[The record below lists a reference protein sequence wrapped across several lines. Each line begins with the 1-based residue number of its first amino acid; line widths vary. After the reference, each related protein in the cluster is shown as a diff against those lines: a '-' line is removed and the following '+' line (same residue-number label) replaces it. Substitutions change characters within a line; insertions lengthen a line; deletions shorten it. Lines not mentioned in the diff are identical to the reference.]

1 MTDERK
7 MQLIREIV
15 PGDERVTG
23 SEFLERLL
31 NKLAAARNKQDEQD
45 LLDLGEQWLETIP
58 KEEIERW
65 RASRPSPEVLQKRFE
80 ERCEGCSLNV
90 ATGKRAAITCRNCKA
105 IREEILKE
113 YAETHK
119 NEFSAFSAVLKKGD
133 GKAPNLPH
141 IGRESETDISPR
153 SREKAERSG
162 KKSLSEQINGNK
174 KNSAFIAELF
184 NVRTGAYLTQSEK
197 KLHPNAEYFTAE
209 RAVTDEEKAA
219 GIKRVSL
226 AFRKIVTVKN
236 GAVVDCVKSG
246 YECPLVAAI
255 RNGKTVLLGS
265 GKGNFGDE
273 LLGVC
278 VRVILHYEG

>member
-15 PGDERVTG
+15 PGDEGVTG
-23 SEFLERLL
+23 AEFLERLL
-31 NKLAAARNKQDEQD
+31 DKLSAAQNEQEEREYSE
-45 LLDLGEQWLETIP
+45 LAEQYLATIP

-65 RASRPSPEVLQKRFE
+65 RASRPSAEILRKSFE
-80 ERCEGCSLNV
+80 ERCANCALN
-90 ATGKRAAITCRNCKA
+90 GSKSRRAAITCRNCKA

-119 NEFSAFSAVLKKGD
+119 NEFSEFSAVLKKGD
-133 GKAPNLPH
+133 GKVPNLPH

-174 KNSAFIAELF
+174 KNSAIIAELF

-265 GKGNFGDE
+265 GQGCFEDE

-278 VRVILHYEG
+278 VRVISHYEG